1 MGHQNQDRNQV
12 LTAGERVAALSRS
25 GAGLKRYAKLNQ
37 IFELCKKRLNPSL
50 GGARAGAGR
59 KAADN
64 PRNVRVSFSFTAL
77 AADNLQRAADAA
89 GVSRNDWMNTMLERL
104 SETLPEH

>member
-1 MGHQNQDRNQV
+1 
-12 LTAGERVAALSRS
+12 
-25 GAGLKRYAKLNQ
+25 
-37 IFELCKKRLNPSL
+37 
-50 GGARAGAGR
+50 
-59 KAADN
+59 
-64 PRNVRVSFSFTAL
+64 VSFSFTAL

>member
-1 MGHQNQDRNQV
+1 MQ
-12 LTAGERVAALSRS
+12 EEIKPKSR
-25 GAGLKRYAKLNQ
+25 R
-37 IFELCKKRLNPSL
+37 
-50 GGARAGAGR
+50 GARAGAGR